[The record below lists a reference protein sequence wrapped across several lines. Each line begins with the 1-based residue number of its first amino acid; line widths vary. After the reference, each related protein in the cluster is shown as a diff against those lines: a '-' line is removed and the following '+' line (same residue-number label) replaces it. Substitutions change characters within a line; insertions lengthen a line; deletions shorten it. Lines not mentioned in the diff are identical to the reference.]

1 VIRLQGVQFGLEK
14 RFSQLALKRRKH
26 SFRVALLKPLVSAE
40 TKLVAMRTE
49 YGYGRTIQGTPLIDE
64 QGHLSI
70 RKKRS
75 ANDELETPTKVWTT
89 RCNAGAVRRAGRRLL
104 HMYDIILAPTGLKQ
118 CQYGI
123 LSALN
128 ARGAALPSV
137 QELAEE
143 LVLDRST
150 LGQNLRPLERDNFV
164 TLLTDPR
171 DRRVRLIA
179 LSKLGIAKF
188 NEAKPYWQKAQER
201 FEEVF
206 GTEEAAKLRSV
217 LLSIAYNPELG
228 KPRMRA
234 NKLSLLRGGA
244 AGS

>member
-1 VIRLQGVQFGLEK
+1 MDKV
-14 RFSQLALKRRKH
+14 
-26 SFRVALLKPLVSAE
+26 
-40 TKLVAMRTE
+40 
-49 YGYGRTIQGTPLIDE
+49 
-64 QGHLSI
+64 HLSN

-75 ANDELETPTKVWTT
+75 TKDEELETPTQVWTT

-104 HMYDIILAPTGLKQ
+104 HMYDTIIAPAGLRQ

-128 ARGAALPSV
+128 RRGAALPSV

-179 LSKLGIAKF
+179 LTKLGIAKF
-188 NEAKPYWQKAQER
+188 KEAEPYWEMAQER
-201 FEEVF
+201 FEKVF
-206 GTEEAAKLRSV
+206 GKEEAATLRSV
-217 LLSIAYNPELG
+217 LLGIAYNPELG
-228 KPRMRA
+228 KKR
-234 NKLSLLRGGA
+234 
-244 AGS
+244 

>member
-1 VIRLQGVQFGLEK
+1 
-14 RFSQLALKRRKH
+14 
-26 SFRVALLKPLVSAE
+26 
-40 TKLVAMRTE
+40 
-49 YGYGRTIQGTPLIDE
+49 
-64 QGHLSI
+64 
-70 RKKRS
+70 
-75 ANDELETPTKVWTT
+75 
-89 RCNAGAVRRAGRRLL
+89 
-104 HMYDIILAPTGLKQ
+104 MYDTILAPTGLKL

-128 ARGAALPSV
+128 GRGAALPRV

-150 LGQNLRPLERDNFV
+150 LGQNLRPLERDHFV

-179 LSKLGIAKF
+179 LTKEGMAKYS
-188 NEAKPYWQKAQER
+188 EAKSYWETAQKR

-206 GTEEAAKLRSV
+206 GKEEAAKLRSV

-228 KPRMRA
+228 RHE
-234 NKLSLLRGGA
+234 
-244 AGS
+244 

>member
-1 VIRLQGVQFGLEK
+1 
-14 RFSQLALKRRKH
+14 
-26 SFRVALLKPLVSAE
+26 
-40 TKLVAMRTE
+40 M
-49 YGYGRTIQGTPLIDE
+49 
-64 QGHLSI
+64 
-70 RKKRS
+70 RKKIPTYG
-75 ANDELETPTKVWTT
+75 DELEKPLHFWTT

-104 HMYDIILAPTGLKQ
+104 HMYDNMIAPTGLKQ

-128 ARGAALPSV
+128 ARGAAFPSV

-150 LGQNLRPLERDNFV
+150 LGQNLRPLERDNFI

-179 LSKLGIAKF
+179 LTKLGIGKF
-188 NEAKPYWQKAQER
+188 NEAKPYWQAAQQR

-206 GTEEAAKLRSV
+206 GAEEAAKLRTV
-217 LLSIAYNPELG
+217 LLSIAYNPELENTANEG
-228 KPRMRA
+228 K
-234 NKLSLLRGGA
+234 
-244 AGS
+244 

>member
-1 VIRLQGVQFGLEK
+1 MDKGNLR
-14 RFSQLALKRRKH
+14 SRKNI
-26 SFRVALLKPLVSAE
+26 SA
-40 TKLVAMRTE
+40 K
-49 YGYGRTIQGTPLIDE
+49 D
-64 QGHLSI
+64 
-70 RKKRS
+70 
-75 ANDELETPTKVWTT
+75 NELEAPAQVWTT

-104 HMYDIILAPTGLKQ
+104 HMYDTFLAPTGLKQ

-128 ARGAALPSV
+128 GRGAALPSV

-179 LSKLGIAKF
+179 LTKQGIAKF
-188 NEAKPYWQKAQER
+188 NEAKSYWEEAQER
-201 FEEVF
+201 FEDVF
-206 GTEEAAKLRSV
+206 GKDEAARLRSV

-228 KPRMRA
+228 ERE
-234 NKLSLLRGGA
+234 
-244 AGS
+244 

>member
-1 VIRLQGVQFGLEK
+1 
-14 RFSQLALKRRKH
+14 
-26 SFRVALLKPLVSAE
+26 
-40 TKLVAMRTE
+40 
-49 YGYGRTIQGTPLIDE
+49 LIDKV
-64 QGHLSI
+64 HLSI

-75 ANDELETPTKVWTT
+75 TNGDELETPTQVWTT

-104 HMYDIILAPTGLKQ
+104 HLYDTILAPSGLKQ

-128 ARGAALPSV
+128 SRGAALPSV

-179 LSKLGIAKF
+179 LTKLGIAKF
-188 NEAKPYWQKAQER
+188 NEAKPYWEKAQER
-201 FEEVF
+201 FETFF
-206 GTEEAAKLRSV
+206 GKEEAAKLRSV
-217 LLSIAYNPELG
+217 LLGIAYNPELG
-228 KPRMRA
+228 KAPAIR
-234 NKLSLLRGGA
+234 
-244 AGS
+244 

>member
-1 VIRLQGVQFGLEK
+1 
-14 RFSQLALKRRKH
+14 
-26 SFRVALLKPLVSAE
+26 
-40 TKLVAMRTE
+40 
-49 YGYGRTIQGTPLIDE
+49 LIDKS
-64 QGHLSI
+64 HLSI
-70 RKKRS
+70 QKKIS
-75 ANDELETPTKVWTT
+75 TNDDELETPRQVRST

-104 HMYDIILAPTGLKQ
+104 HMYDTILAPTGLKL

-128 ARGAALPSV
+128 TRAAALPSV

-179 LSKLGIAKF
+179 LTKLGIAKF
-188 NEAKPYWQKAQER
+188 KEAKPYWQKAQER

-206 GTEEAAKLRSV
+206 GTEEAAELRSV

-228 KPRMRA
+228 
-234 NKLSLLRGGA
+234 NRG
-244 AGS
+244 

>member
-1 VIRLQGVQFGLEK
+1 MDK
-14 RFSQLALKRRKH
+14 
-26 SFRVALLKPLVSAE
+26 
-40 TKLVAMRTE
+40 
-49 YGYGRTIQGTPLIDE
+49 
-64 QGHLSI
+64 GHLSI
-70 RKKRS
+70 RKKIS
-75 ANDELETPTKVWTT
+75 TNDDELETPTQVWTT

-104 HMYDIILAPTGLKQ
+104 HMYDTIIAPTGLKQ

-123 LSALN
+123 LAALH

-150 LGQNLRPLERDNFV
+150 LGQNLRPLERDDFV

-179 LSKLGIAKF
+179 LTKLGIAKF
-188 NEAKPYWQKAQER
+188 NEAKPYWQTAQER

-206 GTEEAAKLRSV
+206 GAEEAAKLRSV

-228 KPRMRA
+228 KTA
-234 NKLSLLRGGA
+234 NEGK
-244 AGS
+244 

>member
-1 VIRLQGVQFGLEK
+1 MDKGDF
-14 RFSQLALKRRKH
+14 
-26 SFRVALLKPLVSAE
+26 
-40 TKLVAMRTE
+40 
-49 YGYGRTIQGTPLIDE
+49 
-64 QGHLSI
+64 SI
-70 RKKRS
+70 RKNRS
-75 ANDELETPTKVWTT
+75 THDGELETPTQVWTT

-104 HMYDIILAPTGLKQ
+104 HMYDTILAPTGLKH

-150 LGQNLRPLERDNFV
+150 LGQNLRPLERDNLV

-179 LSKLGIAKF
+179 LTKLGIAKY
-188 NEAKPYWQKAQER
+188 NEAKPYWKIAQDR

-206 GTEEAAKLRSV
+206 GEEEAAKLRSV

-228 KPRMRA
+228 KQP
-234 NKLSLLRGGA
+234 
-244 AGS
+244 

>member
-1 VIRLQGVQFGLEK
+1 MDK
-14 RFSQLALKRRKH
+14 
-26 SFRVALLKPLVSAE
+26 
-40 TKLVAMRTE
+40 
-49 YGYGRTIQGTPLIDE
+49 
-64 QGHLSI
+64 GHLSM
-70 RKKRS
+70 RKNIS
-75 ANDELETPTKVWTT
+75 TNDEELERPTQVWTT

-104 HMYDIILAPTGLKQ
+104 HMYDTILAPTGLKL

-123 LSALN
+123 LSTLS

-179 LSKLGIAKF
+179 LTKPGIAKL
-188 NEAKPYWQKAQER
+188 NEAKPYWQTAQER

-206 GTEEAAKLRSV
+206 GAEEATKLRSV

-228 KPRMRA
+228 KTA
-234 NKLSLLRGGA
+234 NEGK
-244 AGS
+244 

>member
-1 VIRLQGVQFGLEK
+1 MDK
-14 RFSQLALKRRKH
+14 
-26 SFRVALLKPLVSAE
+26 
-40 TKLVAMRTE
+40 
-49 YGYGRTIQGTPLIDE
+49 
-64 QGHLSI
+64 GHLSI
-70 RKKRS
+70 RKKIS
-75 ANDELETPTKVWTT
+75 TNDDELETPTQTWTT

-104 HMYDIILAPTGLKQ
+104 QMYDTIIAPTGLKQ

-128 ARGAALPSV
+128 RRGAALPSV

-179 LSKLGIAKF
+179 LTKLGIAKF
-188 NEAKPYWQKAQER
+188 NEAKPYWQTAQER

-206 GTEEAAKLRSV
+206 GAEEAAKLRSV

-228 KPRMRA
+228 KTA
-234 NKLSLLRGGA
+234 NEGK
-244 AGS
+244 

>member
-1 VIRLQGVQFGLEK
+1 MDK
-14 RFSQLALKRRKH
+14 
-26 SFRVALLKPLVSAE
+26 
-40 TKLVAMRTE
+40 
-49 YGYGRTIQGTPLIDE
+49 
-64 QGHLSI
+64 GHLSM
-70 RKKRS
+70 RKKIS
-75 ANDELETPTKVWTT
+75 TDGDELETPTQVWTT

-104 HMYDIILAPTGLKQ
+104 HMYDTMIAPTGLKQ

-150 LGQNLRPLERDNFV
+150 LGQNLRPLERDNFI

-179 LSKLGIAKF
+179 LTKLGIA
-188 NEAKPYWQKAQER
+188 Q
-201 FEEVF
+201 V
-206 GTEEAAKLRSV
+206 
-217 LLSIAYNPELG
+217 
-228 KPRMRA
+228 
-234 NKLSLLRGGA
+234 
-244 AGS
+244 

>member
-1 VIRLQGVQFGLEK
+1 VKRPQKVTLSIPRTTAVRATGALQ
-14 RFSQLALKRRKH
+14 RKRRAQW
-26 SFRVALLKPLVSAE
+26 VAS
-40 TKLVAMRTE
+40 VATRTE
-49 YGYGRTIQGTPLIDE
+49 YGYRRISREVPLLFDE
-64 QGHLSI
+64 GHLSM
-70 RKKRS
+70 RKKIS
-75 ANDELETPTKVWTT
+75 TNGDEPETPKQVWTT

-104 HMYDIILAPTGLKQ
+104 HMYDAVIAPTGLKQ
-118 CQYGI
+118 CQFGI

-150 LGQNLRPLERDNFV
+150 LGQNLRPLERDDFI

-179 LSKLGIAKF
+179 LTKLGIAKF
-188 NEAKPYWQKAQER
+188 NAAKPYWQAAQER

-206 GTEEAAKLRSV
+206 GAEEAAKLRTV
-217 LLSIAYNPELG
+217 LLSIAYNPELEKTADEG
-228 KPRMRA
+228 K
-234 NKLSLLRGGA
+234 
-244 AGS
+244 